1 VFEFSDYAGDQN
13 DRRSISGY
21 IFTFSGGAVTWSS
34 KKQLVIS
41 LSATETEFISA
52 AHCAC
57 QAVWMKRVLER
68 LDCKQGTPIVIHCDN
83 MSTIKLAKNS
93 VMHGRS
99 KHIDIRFHF
108 LHELCKEGVIHETK
122 LLIL

>member
-1 VFEFSDYAGDQN
+1 
-13 DRRSISGY
+13 
-21 IFTFSGGAVTWSS
+21 
-34 KKQLVIS
+34 
-41 LSATETEFISA
+41 
-52 AHCAC
+52 
-57 QAVWMKRVLER
+57 MKRVLER
-68 LDCKQGTPIVIHCDN
+68 LDCKQGTPIVIHYDN

-108 LHELCKEGVIHETK
+108 LHELCKGVIHETK